1 MGFRFEAAEVQGAS
15 PFSPTASP
23 LFASTDAPP
32 LQGGAVRLSK
42 VEPGVEIHAVSQQ
55 YKAEQDK
62 ANAIKNG
69 DPHAHD
75 RDEHVRHLEDIMG
88 EACPVPP
95 LLSLS
100 FRRKAHSYPPF
111 TVQGLQQGS
120 TEPDGGAQ

>member
-1 MGFRFEAAEVQGAS
+1 VGFRFEATKVQGAS

-23 LFASTDAPP
+23 LFVSTDAPH

-69 DPHAHD
+69 NPHEHD

-88 EACPVPP
+88 EVRLFLP
-95 LLSLS
+95 S
-100 FRRKAHSYPPF
+100 FLFLFAEKLIPTFWHSTRSSAKRCWTRWRR
-111 TVQGLQQGS
+111 
-120 TEPDGGAQ
+120 